1 MAIKCGSKID
11 SGSSSASMTDLMF
24 LLLIFLM
31 IATTMINT
39 NALKLELPESTNVVS
54 DKVVV
59 IVSITPDG
67 QFYVDNQ
74 PVQFD
79 EIEPLLKE
87 KMAQAGDK
95 VISLQADKS
104 VPVGTVVNVWNIAKR
119 NDYKINL
126 ATDAEKN

>member
-1 MAIKCGSKID
+1 MAIKHGTKID

-59 IVSITPDG
+59 IISITPAG
-67 QFYVDNQ
+67 QFYVDNNQ
-74 PVQFD
+74 VQFQ

-87 KMAQAGDK
+87 KMAGAGDK

-104 VPVGTVVNVWNIAKR
+104 VPVGTVVDVWNIAKR

-126 ATDAEKN
+126 ATDAERN